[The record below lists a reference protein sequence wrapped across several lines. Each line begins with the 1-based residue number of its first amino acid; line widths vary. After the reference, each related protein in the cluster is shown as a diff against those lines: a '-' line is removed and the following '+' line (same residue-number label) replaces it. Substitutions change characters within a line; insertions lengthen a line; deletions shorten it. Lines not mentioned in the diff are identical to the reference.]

1 METLL
6 FILFYLISAVISFV
20 GIYYIIVNKIKYLFT
35 QTIAII
41 ITIVSLIPFLNLVGL
56 GSLFIMYKGNKF
68 IDKE

>member
-1 METLL
+1 METIL

-20 GIYYIIVNKIKYLFT
+20 GMYYIIVNKIKYLFT
-35 QTIAII
+35 QTIATI

>member
-20 GIYYIIVNKIKYLFT
+20 GMYYIIVNKIKYLFT
-35 QTIAII
+35 QTIATI